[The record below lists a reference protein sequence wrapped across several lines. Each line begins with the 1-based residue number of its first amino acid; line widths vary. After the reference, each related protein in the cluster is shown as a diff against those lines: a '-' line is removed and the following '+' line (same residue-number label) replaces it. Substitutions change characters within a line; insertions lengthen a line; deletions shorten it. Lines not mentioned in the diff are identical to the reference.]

1 MDLSKIEQSVKMIE
15 EAKASYKKAL
25 EEAITPGLKY
35 IAEKYGEQIQSIH
48 VIASTPIFN
57 DGEPCE
63 HSSDWGVGYNW
74 LGHYGMEDLL
84 EDWFDDEEEKIEE
97 LMNAEIDVPTEVNNF
112 VRQVLDPYFEE
123 KLTTNYQVH
132 IRFESNGTY
141 ILEEDEYDCGY

>member
-1 MDLSKIEQSVKMIE
+1 
-15 EAKASYKKAL
+15 
-25 EEAITPGLKY
+25 
-35 IAEKYGEQIQSIH
+35 
-48 VIASTPIFN
+48 
-57 DGEPCE
+57 
-63 HSSDWGVGYNW
+63 
-74 LGHYGMEDLL
+74 MEDLM
-84 EDWFDDEEEKIEE
+84 EDWFDDEEDKIEE